1 MRSLYDGI
9 IKKDLPK
16 EHQAI
21 AKSAFSG
28 LLWTKQ
34 FYYYDVLNGFWWS
47 WRSATNRSNPRNA
60 SWQHLLIVT

>member
-34 FYYYDVLNGFWWS
+34 FYYYDVLVVLG
-47 WRSATNRSNPRNA
+47 SATQSF
-60 SWQHLLIVT
+60 